1 MQNNNE
7 KQTAFFGK
15 ITAGITHEIN
25 NVLAII
31 KESSGLIEDIAN
43 ISAVVSDKYQEKFF
57 NSLSTIKG
65 QLKRGTELINN
76 LNRFAHIPD
85 NIYAKIDLYEAIK
98 QIVVLAGRFARLKN
112 ITLEIDHPGDTKETA
127 NIEANP
133 IMLLLALFTAIEYC
147 MEYIPLGGNI
157 SISPQKLQTEK
168 VIIFKATGD
177 SSESKPAPEKLSDLT
192 EVVTFLKGSLETDN
206 SSSILK
212 LIFP

>member
-43 ISAVVSDKYQEKFF
+43 ISTVVSDKYQEKFF
-57 NSLSTIKG
+57 NSLSTMKG
-65 QLKRGTELINN
+65 QLKRGTELVNN

-85 NIYAKIDLYEAIK
+85 NIYAKIDLYEAVK
-98 QIVVLAGRFARLKN
+98 QIIVLASRSARLKN
-112 ITLEIDHPGDTKETA
+112 ITLEIDPPEDTKDTA
-127 NIEANP
+127 NIETSP

-147 MEYIPLGGNI
+147 MEYIPQGGNI
-157 SISPQKLQTEK
+157 IIAPQKLQNK
-168 VIIFKATGD
+168 KIVFLKAMGD

-192 EVVTFLKGSLETDN
+192 EVVTFLKGSLETDD
-206 SSSILK
+206 SSNLK
-212 LIFP
+212 LIFS